1 MTGNEY
7 AELVARYLVVNYE
20 TRGLEV
26 YRELKLSKTIIGKNR
41 RLDLF
46 LWDRRSDRALAL
58 ECKYQ
63 DSAGTVDEKLV
74 YALADLD
81 ALPIKAGLVYAGGG
95 FSLGIL
101 NMLEAAPKAMYCLP
115 SDADLTRSP
124 QTLELDHML
133 AFTFGWWDLVVG
145 TKRKITVP
153 FED

>member
-7 AELVARYLVVNYE
+7 ADLVASYLVVNFE

-26 YRELKLSKTIIGKNR
+26 YRELKLGKTIIGKNR

-46 LWDRRSDRALAL
+46 LWDRRSDTALAL

-63 DSAGTVDEKLV
+63 DSSGTVDEKLI

-81 ALPIKAGLVYAGGG
+81 AVPIKSGLVYAGSG
-95 FSLGIL
+95 FSQGIM

-115 SDADLTRSP
+115 HGEELNRTND
-124 QTLELDHML
+124 TLELDQML
-133 AFTFGWWDLVVG
+133 AFTFGWWDLIVG
-145 TKRKITVP
+145 AKRKFTIP
-153 FED
+153 RRS